1 MASRFKSKKEF
12 REVIEQVI
20 VTVNDDTDVGPKLR
34 DLDTSICI
42 YFSDFDMTVNI
53 RSGVEKGES
62 PVVWVWRK
70 NVKWDPVT
78 TIEVTSNVANSFM
91 QGKLKVAAALAL
103 RKVKVRGSLTS
114 GLKIVAI
121 CAPMFGRYKE
131 RISEEYP
138 HLLV

>member
-12 REVIEQVI
+12 RDVIEQVI
-20 VTVNDDTDVGPKLR
+20 ITAADDTEVGPKLR
-34 DLDTSICI
+34 ALETSIQI

-53 RSGVEKGES
+53 RSGQEGEGN
-62 PVVWVWRK
+62 VVWVWRK
-70 NVKWDPVT
+70 RVKWDPVT

-103 RKVKVRGSLTS
+103 RKVKVRGSLTA
-114 GLKIVAI
+114 GLKIVAV
-121 CAPMFGRYKE
+121 CAPMFGRYKD